1 MNQIS
6 EHFEAVKKQAS
17 TIKPPS
23 KLRLIG
29 SSLLVLASVLAF
41 IIAIVC
47 FFIGIIVWIIQ
58 YDTDVIFLIAKSS
71 FKGSIGGWI
80 FAILIF
86 RSYFKDT
93 TKFKNTSVLRQDFKM
108 DILPQMIAS
117 TYGDLKY
124 QFDGIVHED
133 HILESGFFPPSFLT
147 SLKERWFFGD
157 DYFSGKIENVD
168 FEFCELY
175 YKTKGVTISG
185 WAIIIIMFT
194 ISISLLFRSD
204 IDLPSLGIGDDESF
218 FDTLGE
224 SKQKRV
230 EQKTDRTKV
239 NQKAFL
245 YGTKTNFRGFF
256 MYADFHKDF
265 EGIINIRTKKKFGI
279 PKMFNVSKTMNK
291 IRVENASVN
300 KKYTIRATNT
310 QMAYYVLSPTIV
322 EAIDKLSTRLG
333 KHLSMTLKDGKLY
346 LIAPM
351 NKDFFENVTID
362 KNSISVNTI
371 EDIQN
376 DLNAI
381 RDLIT
386 TLNISNRI
394 WTKA

>member
-1 MNQIS
+1 MNQFS

-23 KLRLIG
+23 KLRFIG
-29 SSLLVLASVLAF
+29 SSLLVLVSVLAF
-41 IIAIVC
+41 IIAIIC
-47 FFIGIIVWIIQ
+47 FFVGIIVWVIQ
-58 YDTDVIFLIAKSS
+58 YDADLIFLIAKSS
-71 FKGSIGGWI
+71 FIGSIGGWI
-80 FAILIF
+80 FAIIMF

-93 TKFKNTSVLRQDFKM
+93 TKFKNTSILRRDFKM
-108 DILPQMIAS
+108 DVLPQMVAS

-124 QFDGIVHED
+124 QFDGIINEN
-133 HILESGFFPPSFLT
+133 HILESGFFSPSFLT

-175 YKTKGVTISG
+175 YKTKGVTIGG
-185 WAIIIIMFT
+185 WAIIIIIFT
-194 ISISLLFRSD
+194 ISISFLFRTD
-204 IDLPSLGIGDDESF
+204 MDLPSLGIGEDESF
-218 FDTLGE
+218 FDTLEE
-224 SKQKRV
+224 SKQKRKESIV
-230 EQKTDRTKV
+230 DREKV

-256 MYADFHKDF
+256 IYADFHKSF
-265 EGIINIRTKKKFGI
+265 KGTINIRTKKKFGMS
-279 PKMFNVSKTMNK
+279 KMLSVSKTMNK
-291 IRVENASVN
+291 VSVENALVN
-300 KKYTIRATNT
+300 KKYTIRATDA
-310 QMAYYVLSPTIV
+310 QVAYYVLSPTIV
-322 EAIDKLSTRLG
+322 DAIDKLSTRLG

-351 NKDFFENVTID
+351 NKDFFENITI
-362 KNSISVNTI
+362 NENNISVNTI

-381 RDLIT
+381 RDLILA
-386 TLNISNRI
+386 LNISNRI